1 MSEERRKF
9 LRLNVSEV
17 TCQLK
22 LGHET
27 FEGQLLDES
36 IGGIRVGSVPLLA
49 LSLNQ
54 PVVVTYD
61 SESIEG
67 VCRSVTRQA
76 DNQYAIGIR
85 RSESKPLDEDEN
97 SAMLLNTFMEFSG
110 CSLICIPIASVDE
123 NTVRVMMIDGRE
135 FEIDRSKLFSMTR
148 LERVEKLAAERRFKN
163 ILKVYN
169 LPDTD
174 NAFDARDS
182 IINQEFGAIGQFSL
196 A

>member
-1 MSEERRKF
+1 
-9 LRLNVSEV
+9 
-17 TCQLK
+17 
-22 LGHET
+22 
-27 FEGQLLDES
+27 
-36 IGGIRVGSVPLLA
+36 
-49 LSLNQ
+49 
-54 PVVVTYD
+54 
-61 SESIEG
+61 
-67 VCRSVTRQA
+67 
-76 DNQYAIGIR
+76 
-85 RSESKPLDEDEN
+85 
-97 SAMLLNTFMEFSG
+97 
-110 CSLICIPIASVDE
+110 
-123 NTVRVMMIDGRE
+123 MMIDGRE